1 MKYEKP
7 DLKLLGPAAEAVRG
21 VKKNS
26 VHPDMGGDIS
36 SPAAY
41 EADE

>member
-1 MKYEKP
+1 LAKDT
-7 DLKLLGPAAEAVRG
+7 DLKLIGAAAEAVGG
-21 VKKNS
+21 VQKNS